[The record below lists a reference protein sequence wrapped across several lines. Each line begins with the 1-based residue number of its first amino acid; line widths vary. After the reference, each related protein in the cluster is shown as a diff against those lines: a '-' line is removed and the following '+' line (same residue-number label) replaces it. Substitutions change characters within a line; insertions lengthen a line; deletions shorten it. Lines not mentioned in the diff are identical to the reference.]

1 MATLK
6 TIAPAT
12 WTVEDHADTYN
23 NINLWNKFTQFA
35 DSQKNNRTL
44 WFFIN
49 LLVHGVFFLPVPAAL
64 MYYFDAPIVVLAIT
78 MGCFF
83 TNLIANM
90 GGAGIRSTLL
100 FFFASIAIH
109 VLMVLIAVL

>member
-12 WTVEDHADTYN
+12 WTLQEKATTYN
-23 NINLWNKFTQFA
+23 PLSLWAKFSQFA
-35 DSQKNNRTL
+35 NMQKGNRTL

-49 LLVHGVFFLPVPAAL
+49 LMVHGVVFLPLPAVL
-64 MYYFDAPIVVLAIT
+64 MYYYNANVVVLAVT

-90 GGAGIRSTLL
+90 GGAGIRTVMLL
-100 FFFASIAIH
+100 FFASIAIH
-109 VLMVLIAVL
+109 LFMTIVTIL